1 MASQFNRQ
9 LDNWFQ
15 TRVLNV
21 HRDNLVNK
29 LVVPIHTG
37 VVDWT
42 PKDTGRAS
50 SGWTTVF
57 NGRSSRNPGI
67 PPSQSAGV
75 SSSMQ
80 QLAEATRNPPSRID
94 YIIIMNNVPYVKYLN
109 YGRNGRQWSF
119 KAPLHY
125 IEMTVERV
133 ARTAR

>member
-1 MASQFNRQ
+1 MSSNFSRQ
-9 LDNWFQ
+9 VGQWLQ
-15 TRVLNV
+15 RRVVDV
-21 HRDNLVNK
+21 HRSNLVNK
-29 LVVPIHTG
+29 LVVPIHRG

-67 PPSQSAGV
+67 PSSQAAGV
-75 SSSMQ
+75 SSSLQ
-80 QLAEATRNPPSRID
+80 QLNEATRNPPNRID
-94 YIIIMNNVPYVKYLN
+94 YVIILNNVPYVKYLN
-109 YGRNGRQWSF
+109 YGRNGRQWSR

-133 ARTAR
+133 ARSAR